1 MGANH
6 WYAIYE
12 KSLENPESII
22 NTLTDNQQVNTH
34 LVYRLSYWNDE

>member
-22 NTLTDNQQVNTH
+22 NTLTDNQQVNTN